1 MNKISQSPFGA
12 SNESEIDGLSS
23 IEMKNDLVLSA
34 RALLS
39 AHNTRTGSDGS
50 LDSNCIAESSS
61 VISSFSMIPNGS
73 LPVLNTSYPKRRVS
87 KQFAVKKQREVIMS
101 YKINCVSDISAILCT
116 VEVDLK
122 VLLMKGTAEA
132 DCCLFFLWL
141 LLNLKSTRSCQVF
154 FHWCDDAL
162 KGRKNGTTII
172 ASDEKGKLEDV
183 STQHHSIIPLEYVF
197 RC

>member
-61 VISSFSMIPNGS
+61 VISSFSMIPNGTI
-73 LPVLNTSYPKRRVS
+73 PPTFNTSYPKRRVS

-122 VLLMKGTAEA
+122 VLLMKGHFQTN
-132 DCCLFFLWL
+132 CGPFFPNVLP
-141 LLNLKSTRSCQVF
+141 NIIPTRSCQVF

-162 KGRKNGTTII
+162 IGRKNGTTII
-172 ASDEKGKLEDV
+172 ASDEKGKLEEV
-183 STQHHSIIPLEYVF
+183 SVQHHSIIPF
-197 RC
+197 D